1 MFKLIQDIKA
11 IKRNDPA
18 ARGLEFLLYPSLH
31 AITFHRLL
39 CYPLYC
45 MRLRF
50 LARFFSQLSRF
61 FTGMEIHPGAKIAEG
76 FFCDH
81 GMAVVIGATCEI
93 GKNCVMFHGVT
104 LGGTGKQED
113 QRHPCVGNNVTIGTN
128 ATLLGPI
135 KVGDNAKVG
144 AETVV
149 INRDIPKDCTVVGT
163 PGFIVRRDGHRVD
176 PPEPLPI
183 SNYRIDEIAAEARAE
198 NGDSDPANAS
208 VPEEFREHQDPGAS
222 QSSPVPP

>member
-1 MFKLIQDIKA
+1 MLKLIQDIKA
-11 IKRNDPA
+11 IQRNDPA

-31 AITFHRLL
+31 AITMHRLV
-39 CYPLYC
+39 CHPLYRL
-45 MRLRF
+45 RLRF
-50 LARFFSQLSRF
+50 LARLFSQISRF

-81 GMAVVIGATCEI
+81 GMAVVIGATSEI

-104 LGGTGKQED
+104 LGGTGKHED
-113 QRHPCVGNNVTIGTN
+113 QRHPCIGNNVTIGTH

-135 KVGDNAKVG
+135 MVGDNVKIG

-149 INRDIPKDCTVVGT
+149 INRDIPANCTVVGT
-163 PGFIVRRDGHRVD
+163 PGCIVRRDGRRVD
-176 PPEPLPI
+176 PPEPLPV

-198 NGDSDPANAS
+198 NGT
-208 VPEEFREHQDPGAS
+208 VPGQSAKNTDDNG
-222 QSSPVPP
+222 QSSPVRP